1 MWWFKRAVLR
11 PTFADVQAMHP
22 WFLDY
27 EQLEPGVRQ
36 LVWTLN
42 QTDLVETLSSCEGHP
57 ELPDWWE
64 TTGGTAYVLCLVT
77 SPDQWDQVLHRL
89 RQLAQDWKG
98 VQFIVQDDREQWEQW
113 LGFQV
118 SPAEPESARKA
129 LDQAISQTN
138 ELIKEYLNHDVVAI
152 TSARRGQEGHAR
164 QNGSHGLLEDEG
176 KARGKDNR
184 STEVSHGR
192 TDCILL
198 SAAQDVRDSGTQCS
212 DPEKWS

>member
-27 EQLEPGVRQ
+27 GQLEPGVRE

-57 ELPDWWE
+57 ELQDWWE
-64 TTGGTAYVLCLVT
+64 STGGTAYVLYLVT
-77 SPDQWDQVLHRL
+77 SPNQWDRVLHRL
-89 RQLAQDWKG
+89 RQLAQGWKD
-98 VQFIVQDDREQWEQW
+98 VQLIVRDDPEQWEQW

-118 SPAEPESARKA
+118 SHAQPESVRNA
-129 LDQAISQTN
+129 LDQAISQAN
-138 ELIKEYLNHDVVAI
+138 ELIKEYLNYDVVAI
-152 TSARRGQEGHAR
+152 TSARCGQEDHAQ
-164 QNGSHGLLEDEG
+164 QNGAHGLLEDGG

-184 STEVSHGR
+184 STGGVQWK
-192 TDCILL
+192 D
-198 SAAQDVRDSGTQCS
+198 
-212 DPEKWS
+212 

>member
-27 EQLEPGVRQ
+27 EQLEPGVRE

-77 SPDQWDQVLHRL
+77 KPGQWDRVVHQL
-89 RQLAQDWKG
+89 RRMAEDWKE
-98 VQFIVQDDREQWEQW
+98 VQLIVRGRREQW
-113 LGFQV
+113 LGFQA
-118 SPAEPESARKA
+118 SHAHPESVRAA
-129 LDQAISQTN
+129 LDQAIGQAN
-138 ELIKEYLNHDVVAI
+138 ELIREHVDRDAVALA
-152 TSARRGQEGHAR
+152 SARRGQAGGTSPAEWSSR
-164 QNGSHGLLEDEG
+164 L
-176 KARGKDNR
+176 ARG
-184 STEVSHGR
+184 
-192 TDCILL
+192 
-198 SAAQDVRDSGTQCS
+198 
-212 DPEKWS
+212 

>member
-1 MWWFKRAVLR
+1 MWWFKQAVLR

-27 EQLEPGVRQ
+27 EQLEPGVRE

-77 SPDQWDQVLHRL
+77 SPSRWERVLHRL
-89 RQLAQDWKG
+89 RRLAQDWKE
-98 VQFIVQDDREQWEQW
+98 VQLIVRDDEEQGEQW

-118 SPAEPESARKA
+118 SHTQPESVRSA
-129 LDQAISQTN
+129 LGQAISQAN
-138 ELIKEYLNHDVVAI
+138 ELIKEYLDHDVVAI
-152 TSARRGQEGHAR
+152 TAARRGQEDHAR
-164 QNGSHGLLEDEG
+164 QNGRHGFVG
-176 KARGKDNR
+176 G
-184 STEVSHGR
+184 
-192 TDCILL
+192 
-198 SAAQDVRDSGTQCS
+198 
-212 DPEKWS
+212 

>member
-27 EQLEPGVRQ
+27 ELLEPGVRE

-64 TTGGTAYVLCLVT
+64 ATGGTAYVLFVVT
-77 SPDQWDQVLHRL
+77 NPSGWDRALSRL
-89 RQLAQDWKG
+89 RQLAQDWED
-98 VQFIVQDDREQWEQW
+98 VQLIVQGDRDREQW

-118 SPAEPESARKA
+118 SRAQPESARKA
-129 LDQAISQTN
+129 LDHAIGQAN
-138 ELIKEYLNHDVVAI
+138 ELIKEHLDHDVVALL
-152 TSARRGQEGHAR
+152 TSARRGQEEHAR
-164 QNGSHGLLEDEG
+164 QNASHGLYG
-176 KARGKDNR
+176 TKAR
-184 STEVSHGR
+184 
-192 TDCILL
+192 L
-198 SAAQDVRDSGTQCS
+198 
-212 DPEKWS
+212 